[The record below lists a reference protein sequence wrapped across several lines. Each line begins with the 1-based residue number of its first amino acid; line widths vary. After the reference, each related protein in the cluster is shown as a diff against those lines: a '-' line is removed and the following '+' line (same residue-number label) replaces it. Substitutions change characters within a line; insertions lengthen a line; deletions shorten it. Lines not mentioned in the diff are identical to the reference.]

1 MVQLTKASL
10 YFGNADGF
18 GDWRVLI
25 GTNATKKLKEFRISD
40 TMKFKVVYKK
50 LKELSNGQF
59 SDDNQN
65 RLDGNYSGV
74 PIFEAR
80 MQQDLRLV
88 YQIDCVADHDVEIER
103 QVIKIYGIYTHT
115 QLDGIW
121 DAMSHHLSG
130 KGEEYV
136 RRCKYRNKPVLP
148 GAKVSVPAVFPRG
161 IYDVIVEPPPLALGD
176 QEMDQLHSLLA
187 LNKYVTFSQAL
198 LNGLIAKN
206 DVEHVFELAPQERKI
221 IECTTSCYVLGRSGT
236 GKTTTMLFKM
246 LEIQRAWQLR
256 SEDFDIPRPKQIFV
270 TKSRMLAN
278 KVEEYFVKLLQ
289 SLSLAGCT
297 LEELA
302 RLQSRHVD
310 RGLVDD
316 DDVPDAQ
323 SGIPQRYSELE
334 DHHFP
339 LFLTFD
345 QLARMIAV
353 DILDA
358 DHPEGQRITKL
369 FMQSHDPE
377 ALDTF
382 VSYEVF
388 VNSYWSR
395 FPQRLT
401 KGQDPWLVFG
411 EVMGIIK
418 GSEKSLEFDDGA
430 LDKNTYCGLSSRSN
444 PTFSGQREVVYAI
457 YEAYSKLK
465 RQHQHHDVADRTHA
479 ILKTLQGGTSFK
491 GSQVDFLYVDEAQD
505 NLLIDALLLRLLC
518 NNPEGLFWAG
528 DTAQT
533 ISAGSSFRFNDLK
546 AFIHR
551 IEIDQASHIVQERAV
566 TPPESFQLAINY
578 RSHGGIVNCA
588 HSVIELI
595 SHFWPN
601 SIDHLRPEHGIVDGP
616 KPVFFMGWGKDTIHY
631 QQFFG
636 APGTRI
642 EFGAQQCI
650 LVRDEKAKEK
660 FRQQVGDIGL
670 IMTLYE
676 SKGLEFNDVL
686 LYNFFEDSG
695 VDLSR
700 WRVVL
705 AAIGGMVGGH
715 NRSPLQ
721 VPAFER
727 DENRYAGICSELK
740 VLYVGITR
748 ARKRLWIID
757 KSDKAEPMKL
767 FWSSRSQIQNG
778 APGVDVS
785 HLAASSTAEEW
796 AESGR
801 SLFQHKRY
809 TQAIHCF
816 RRANM
821 PREVRVATAY
831 HLREVARATTGIAL
845 LTEQQRAFAKA
856 AEAFIT
862 CTSETLG
869 KEKLQYYRTA
879 ADCYVRA
886 ADDRQAADAY
896 WDAEEYELAERY
908 RKAGKLKKTVDV
920 PNVESKRISRDCSD
934 ELLTVR
940 RPYHRSKNDEG
951 CRAPWSLS
959 HSIEEEPEFLD
970 IDLIQPGYD
979 DTRNLLLVYCTLRVL
994 QDRDASLKCNQ

>member
-1 MVQLTKASL
+1 MVQSTKASL

-18 GDWRVLI
+18 GDWRILI
-25 GTNATKKLKEFRISD
+25 GTNAIKKLREFRISD
-40 TMKFKVVYKK
+40 TMKFKIVYKK

-103 QVIKIYGIYTHT
+103 QGSSYKIYGIYTHT

-121 DAMSHHLSG
+121 DAMSHYLSG

-136 RRCKYRNKPVLP
+136 QRCKYRNKPILP
-148 GAKVSVPAVFPRG
+148 GAKVSVPAIFLRG
-161 IYDVIVEPPPLALGD
+161 TYDVIVEPPPLALGD
-176 QEMDQLHSLLA
+176 QEMDQLHSFLA
-187 LNKYVTFSQAL
+187 ANKYVTFSQAL

-206 DVEHVFELAPQERKI
+206 DVEHVFELTPQERKI

-246 LEIQRAWQLR
+246 LGIQRAWQLR
-256 SEDFDIPRPKQIFV
+256 SEDSEDFDIPRPKQIFV

-345 QLARMIAV
+345 QLARMIAA
-353 DILDA
+353 DILDT
-358 DHPEGQRITKL
+358 DHPEGQRIAKL

-377 ALDTF
+377 ALDAF

-388 VNSYWSR
+388 VNSYWPH

-411 EVMGIIK
+411 EIMGIIK

-465 RQHQHHDVADRTHA
+465 RQRQDHDVVDRTHA
-479 ILKTLQGGTSFK
+479 ILKTLQGGASFK

-551 IEIDQASHIVQERAV
+551 IEADQASHIVRARAV

-595 SHFWPN
+595 SRFWPN
-601 SIDHLRPEHGIVDGP
+601 GIDHLRAEHGIVDGP
-616 KPVFFMGWGKDTIHY
+616 KPVFFLGWGKDTIHY

-650 LVRDEKAKEK
+650 LVRNEKAKEK
-660 FRQQVGDIGL
+660 FREQVGDIGL

-676 SKGLEFNDVL
+676 SKGLEFDDVL
-686 LYNFFEDSG
+686 LYNFFEDSS

-705 AAIGGMVGGH
+705 AATRGMVGGH
-715 NRSPLQ
+715 NRSELQ

-767 FWSSRSQIQNG
+767 FWSSRSQIQIG
-778 APGVDVS
+778 APGTNVS
-785 HLAASSTAEEW
+785 HLAVSSTAEEW

-801 SLFQHKRY
+801 SFFQHKRY

-816 RRANM
+816 GRANM
-821 PREVRVATAY
+821 PREVRIATAY
-831 HLREVARATTGIAL
+831 HLREVARATIGSAL
-845 LTEQQRAFAKA
+845 LTEQPRAFAKA

-862 CTSETLG
+862 CARETPG

-886 ADDRQAADAY
+886 ADDRKAADAY

-908 RKAGKLKKTVDV
+908 CKAEKLKKTVDV
-920 PNVESKRISRDCSD
+920 PKVESKRMSRDCSD
-934 ELLTVR
+934 ESLTVR
-940 RPYHRSKNDEG
+940 RPYHCSKNDEKPS
-951 CRAPWSLS
+951 RSLP
-959 HSIEEEPEFLD
+959 HSIEEEPEFLATD
-970 IDLIQPGYD
+970 FIQPGYD
-979 DTRNLLLVYCTLRVL
+979 DTDIFFSFLFFLSFLFVL
-994 QDRDASLKCNQ
+994 FVHFF